1 MGKARR
7 SSNLCASEKR
17 AMVYS
22 VDADK
27 TGAARIAHPLIHRDS
42 SGKVEECKMVLRK
55 YEAQDSKIICGWI
68 KDAKQLYQ
76 WSADKIGRLLGHL
89 FIRYP
94 NKDDKTLVRF
104 GFIILSPE
112 SRGKGNGKKMVELAI
127 EYAKNVLHASKIILG
142 VFTNNERAR
151 LCYEAAGF
159 QPTGETATYTMPDG
173 VWECIEMEL
182 KI

>member
-1 MGKARR
+1 
-7 SSNLCASEKR
+7 
-17 AMVYS
+17 
-22 VDADK
+22 
-27 TGAARIAHPLIHRDS
+27 
-42 SGKVEECKMVLRK
+42 MVLRK
-55 YEAQDSKIICGWI
+55 YEAQDSKIICSWI

-76 WSADKIGRLLGHL
+76 WSADKIGRFPLNGNELNEYYASMNGVQSVIPLCAIDECTVLGHL

-127 EYAKNVLHASKIILG
+127 EYAKTVLHASKITLG

-182 KI
+182 NI